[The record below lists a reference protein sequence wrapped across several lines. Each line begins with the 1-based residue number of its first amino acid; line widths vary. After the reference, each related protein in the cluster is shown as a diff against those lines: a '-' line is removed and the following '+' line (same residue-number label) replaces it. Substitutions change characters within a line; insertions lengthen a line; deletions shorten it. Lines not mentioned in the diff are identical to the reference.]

1 MKLNKRK
8 IAEGGLTLLAEGGL
22 QNLSTRKL
30 AEHFGIKSASLY
42 YHFKNKQQLLD
53 HVADVMV
60 RPAWRPPGPDERW
73 QDWLVDL
80 GLRLRNRI
88 LAYPDG
94 ALIYAGASP
103 PVDLE
108 KETVDMLYAPMMRVG
123 FSRGDTRFVIFTVIR
138 FTIGWAADE
147 QVAHS
152 RGADRPSDLS
162 EHGFD
167 FGLRT
172 IVRGAEARLLEE
184 AAEAAAA
191 RRPD

>member
-30 AEHFGIKSASLY
+30 ADHFGIKSASLY

-60 RPAWRPPGPDERW
+60 RPAWRPPAPDERW

-108 KETVDMLYAPMMRVG
+108 KETVDMLYAPMMRAG

-162 EHGFD
+162 ENGFN

-172 IVRGAEARLLEE
+172 IVRGAEALLEE
-184 AAEAAAA
+184 AT
-191 RRPD
+191 